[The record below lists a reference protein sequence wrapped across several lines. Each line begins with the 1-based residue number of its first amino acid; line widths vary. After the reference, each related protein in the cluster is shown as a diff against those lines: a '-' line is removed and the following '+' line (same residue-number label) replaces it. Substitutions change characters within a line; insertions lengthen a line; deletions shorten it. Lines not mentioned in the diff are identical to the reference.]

1 MVVAEDGEKMSDS
14 FNYGRLMQRAL
25 RGVMVEVL
33 GRVAESGLPGEH
45 HFFIS
50 FDVTHPGVDIPDWL
64 RAEHP
69 EELAI
74 VLQHEFDDLAVAAD
88 RFSVTLS
95 FSDRPATL
103 VVPFD
108 AVATF
113 ADPSEKFG
121 LRFDAAEH
129 AEDGPE
135 DDPDDGA
142 AEDDA
147 PPKGDAEV
155 VSLDAFRKR

>member
-1 MVVAEDGEKMSDS
+1 MSDS

-69 EELAI
+69 EELSV
-74 VLQHEFDDLAVAAD
+74 VLQHEFTDLAA
-88 RFSVTLS
+88 
-95 FSDRPATL
+95 
-103 VVPFD
+103 
-108 AVATF
+108 
-113 ADPSEKFG
+113 
-121 LRFDAAEH
+121 
-129 AEDGPE
+129 
-135 DDPDDGA
+135 
-142 AEDDA
+142 
-147 PPKGDAEV
+147 
-155 VSLDAFRKR
+155 